1 MAGNYLINER
11 PDAILNIIDGIVAGV
26 GAVLGFVP
34 QMLVL
39 AGMLYMFFIRKKQE

>member
-1 MAGNYLINER
+1 MTEGSRSLLESWGTADWLTGLS
-11 PDAILNIIDGIVAGV
+11 PTALWPA

-39 AGMLYMFFIRKKQE
+39 F